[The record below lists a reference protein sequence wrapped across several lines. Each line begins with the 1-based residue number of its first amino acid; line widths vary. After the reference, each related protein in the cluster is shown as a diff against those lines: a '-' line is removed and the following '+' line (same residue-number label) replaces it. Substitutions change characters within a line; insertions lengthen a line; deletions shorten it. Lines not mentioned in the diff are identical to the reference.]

1 MENLTEQQLEQ
12 INKDAYDFYCY
23 FYQVAASVL
32 EKKYAGKI
40 DYETAK
46 LIREKFIKKNEKRKQ
61 RDKIIKKIPLV
72 KQVWQLYIELK
83 WEKIEDG
90 SVAKRWLKMMDAL
103 KVNELTTE
111 DIKTAIANQDIYTT
125 YFKEEFE
132 AIAKHPYENNPDT
145 AETQNTES
153 L

>member
-12 INKDAYDFYCY
+12 INKDAYDFFCY
-23 FYQVAASVL
+23 FYKVASTCL
-32 EKKYAGKI
+32 EEKFDGKI

-46 LIREKFIKKNEKRKQ
+46 LIIEKHNKKREKRKQ

-103 KVNELTTE
+103 NVDELTSE
-111 DIKTAIANQDIYTT
+111 DIKSAIANQDIYTT
-125 YFKEEFE
+125 YFKSEFE
-132 AIAKHPYENNPDT
+132 AIARHPYENNPDT

>member
-1 MENLTEQQLEQ
+1 MENFTEQELKQ
-12 INKDAYDFYCY
+12 IKKDAYDFYCY
-23 FYQVAASVL
+23 FYDVAAHRL
-32 EKKYAGKI
+32 ENKYGGKI

-72 KQVWQLYIELK
+72 KQVWQLFIELK

-111 DIKTAIANQDIYTT
+111 DIKTAIANEEVYTT
-125 YFKEEFE
+125 YFKSEFE
-132 AIAKHPYENNPDT
+132 EIAKSPYIHKDEQLANV
-145 AETQNTES
+145 
-153 L
+153 